1 MKIVEAKPS
10 KPARPRGRPLSF
22 DRERALEQ
30 AMHVFWK
37 RGYEAASVA
46 ELTAAMGITAPS
58 LYTAFGDKEQ
68 LFLAAIERYANGPA
82 AGFPAALEEEP
93 TAYAAIRRLLLEAA
107 EELTRPEHP
116 KGCMISMA
124 TTNCSE
130 ASAHIQAALIKRR
143 EAGNTGIRCRIE
155 CGMSK
160 GELPAGTCAAGL
172 ADFYSTVYRGMAMQ
186 AADGAS
192 REALVAVA
200 ENALRAWP
208 GEKA

>member
-1 MKIVEAKPS
+1 
-10 KPARPRGRPLSF
+10 
-22 DRERALEQ
+22 
-30 AMHVFWK
+30 MHVFWK

-46 ELTAAMGITAPS
+46 ELTCAMGITAPS

-93 TAYAAIRRLLLEAA
+93 TAYEAIRRVLLEAA

-143 EAGNTGIRCRIE
+143 EASKTGIRCRIE

-160 GELPAGTCAAGL
+160 GELPEGTDACAL

-192 REALVAVA
+192 ADALMAVA
-200 ENALRAWP
+200 ETALRAWP
-208 GEKA
+208 GKKPKADAAAARAPAARKRAAAKADAN